1 MKIEFIKKIKEVLE
15 EMSIEIQNSSMR
27 TKDDIIK
34 LIEERIDIYEIP
46 SPGCMFGYLQEEG
59 WIREDFES
67 NIEYKFKGKVD
78 DVGNIIILVIP
89 QRMDGD
95 WEERILKAI
104 NLICAIENKTY
115 KEIME
120 DINNE

>member
-46 SPGCMFGYLQEEG
+46 SPGSMFGYLQTEG
-59 WIREDFES
+59 WIREYFES
-67 NIEYKFKGKVD
+67 NIEYKFKGKID

-115 KEIME
+115 KEIMK

>member
-1 MKIEFIKKIKEVLE
+1 MKIEFVKKIKEVLE

-46 SPGCMFGYLQEEG
+46 SPGSMFGYLQTEG

-67 NIEYKFKGKVD
+67 NIEYKFKGKID

-115 KEIME
+115 KEIMK